1 MRLGKIADIS
11 AGKLENEQAAASRYS
26 RVGNELAKKSIG
38 SALPANQLTYIS
50 KKGNVLTRD
59 IKPLDGRKLASR

>member
-26 RVGNELAKKSIG
+26 SVGSGLAKKSEG
-38 SALPANQLTYIS
+38 SALPIHQLIS
-50 KKGNVLTRD
+50 
-59 IKPLDGRKLASR
+59 I